1 MGFSVRASV
10 TGVVGVLVMVVGVSV
25 AQEGSGNG
33 LAAGYE
39 DILSGY
45 SSIFPSPVQS
55 LCPILVIS

>member
-1 MGFSVRASV
+1 MGISVRASV

-45 SSIFPSPVQS
+45 TSVFEPHSI
-55 LCPILVIS
+55 L

>member
-1 MGFSVRASV
+1 MMGVRAAV
-10 TGVVGVLVMVVGVSV
+10 TGVLVMVVVGVTV

-45 SSIFPSPVQS
+45 TSIFDPHSNP
-55 LCPILVIS
+55 

>member
-1 MGFSVRASV
+1 MMGVRAAV
-10 TGVVGVLVMVVGVSV
+10 TGVLVMVVGVSV

-45 SSIFPSPVQS
+45 NTSIFDPHSNP
-55 LCPILVIS
+55 